1 MGIKAFF
8 SKCKRKPQ
16 TVIQY
21 AFHVDCLN
29 CEFPIESINKCVNRV
44 SWYCI
49 NLWLPLT
56 FQNIYIPTQ
65 RARKPIIELSNTWFT
80 IFHTLWNCYFHWR
93 RGGSKDNLKGIL
105 SNGACMKGMFWY
117 FLLVRAQMTW
127 GEIQEGSTG
136 RGHCSVVCSITV
148 KNEQEGPY
156 STGVELHAQQV
167 AHKPPGL
174 SVKWKWIDCAC
185 VPLTD
190 CIVH

>member
-80 IFHTLWNCYFHWR
+80 SSKYFTQIAISIGDVGDQKIILRGYCQMVHAWR
-93 RGGSKDNLKGIL
+93 GCFDTFCWSEPRWPEERFRKGQQEEVTAQWCAASPSKM
-105 SNGACMKGMFWY
+105 SR
-117 FLLVRAQMTW
+117 RAP
-127 GEIQEGSTG
+127 I
-136 RGHCSVVCSITV
+136 R
-148 KNEQEGPY
+148 
-156 STGVELHAQQV
+156 QV
-167 AHKPPGL
+167 
-174 SVKWKWIDCAC
+174 
-185 VPLTD
+185 
-190 CIVH
+190 